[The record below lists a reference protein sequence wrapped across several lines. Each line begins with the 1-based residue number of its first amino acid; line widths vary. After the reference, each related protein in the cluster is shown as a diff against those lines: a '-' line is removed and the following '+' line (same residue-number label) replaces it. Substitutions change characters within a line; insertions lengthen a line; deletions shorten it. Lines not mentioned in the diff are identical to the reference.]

1 MEKTGLVLEGG
12 AMRGLFSVGVMDVLM
27 EHKQTFDG
35 IIGVSAGATFGCNYN
50 SGQIG
55 RALRY
60 NLRFCRDWRYC
71 SIRSLL
77 QTGDMIGVQ
86 FCYRELPYQLDKFDF
101 EAFNAN
107 PTPFTLVAT
116 DVHTGNPVY
125 KELRNMSTD
134 RMLDWIQAS
143 ASMPLVSKVV
153 RIDDGEYLDGG
164 ISDSIPLRYFRE
176 QGYQRC
182 LVVLTQ
188 PKGFIKKPM
197 GGMPLF
203 RWGLRKYPRIVEA
216 LANRHEMYNA
226 QLAYL
231 AEQEQAG
238 NALVIAPDEPLPIGR
253 VEMKPEKIKL
263 VYNMGREA
271 ATQQWEK
278 INKFLNQNK

>member
-77 QTGDMIGVQ
+77 KTGNMIGGQ

-101 EAFNAN
+101 ETFNAN

-116 DVHTGNPVY
+116 DVHTGKPVY

-203 RWGLRKYPRIVEA
+203 RWGLRKYPRIVDA
-216 LANRHEMYNA
+216 LAHRHEMYNA
-226 QLAYL
+226 QLTYL
-231 AEQEQAG
+231 ADQEQAG
-238 NALVIAPDEPLPIGR
+238 NALVIAPEEPLPIGR
-253 VEMKPEKIKL
+253 VEMNPEKIQL

-271 ATQQWEK
+271 AIRQWDK
-278 INKFLNQNK
+278 IDRFLNHNK